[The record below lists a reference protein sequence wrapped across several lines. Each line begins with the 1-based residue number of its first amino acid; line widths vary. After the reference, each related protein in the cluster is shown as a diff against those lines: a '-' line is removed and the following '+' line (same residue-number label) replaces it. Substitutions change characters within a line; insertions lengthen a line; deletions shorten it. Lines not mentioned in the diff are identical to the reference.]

1 MIPKRVIHDINCI
14 WRAYLCSGEYYS
26 QRPDNI
32 KWDQV
37 CTPKE
42 AGGSEVRRIIRWNS
56 TALGRYVR
64 DVFAKK
70 DYLFGSDGSV
80 QFMFKMKIGGH
91 MSPIKQVA
99 STGAKYMR

>member
-70 DYLFGSDGSV
+70 RLSLWLRWISAVYV
-80 QFMFKMKIGGH
+80 QNEDWWTYVPH
-91 MSPIKQVA
+91 QA
-99 STGAKYMR
+99 SS